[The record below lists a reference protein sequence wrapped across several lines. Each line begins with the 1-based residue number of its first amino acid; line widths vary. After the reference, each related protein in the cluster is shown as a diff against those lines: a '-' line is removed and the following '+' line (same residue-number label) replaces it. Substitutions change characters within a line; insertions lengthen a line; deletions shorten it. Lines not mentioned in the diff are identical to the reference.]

1 MRSTKWLFPAL
12 SFIVLLLIFLRPEAG
27 WSVRSFFMGSPQS
40 EGKDTETL
48 RIENASLK
56 AQIAKLQVV
65 RDQLPQWSADYVRA
79 VVSSR
84 YPFNFKNELL
94 INAGKNQS
102 IFVDE
107 AVIFGKI
114 LIGQIQEVFG
124 NTSIVKTIFDNRW
137 QSAVQVGQKG
147 VQALL
152 KGGGD
157 PKLTLIDKKAKVM
170 AGDVVYNVAPGL
182 PYGAPIAEVGRIE
195 LSPDNLFQEASLK
208 LQYDLGDIR
217 SVLVIKNAK

>member
-1 MRSTKWLFPAL
+1 
-12 SFIVLLLIFLRPEAG
+12 
-27 WSVRSFFMGSPQS
+27 MGSPQS
-40 EGKDTETL
+40 EVKDTETL

-56 AQIAKLQVV
+56 AEIAKLQVV
-65 RDQLPQWSADYVRA
+65 RDQLPQWSPEYVRA

-94 INAGKNQS
+94 INVGKNQS
-102 IFVDE
+102 IFGGE

-114 LIGQIQEVFG
+114 LIGQIQEVFE

-137 QSAVQVGQKG
+137 QSAVQVGPKG

-152 KGGGD
+152 RGGGD
-157 PKLTLIDKKAKVM
+157 PKLTLIDRKAEVR
-170 AGDVVYNVAPGL
+170 AGDIVYNVAPGL
-182 PYGAPIAEVGRIE
+182 PYGAPIAEVRSVE
-195 LSPDNLFQEASLK
+195 LSLDNLFQEASLK

-217 SVLVIKNAK
+217 SVLAIKNAK